1 MSESRPWPATAEW
14 AYDRAGGERSH
25 DAEGLR
31 PALPGHRRRAIRP
44 GLAWLDR
51 LFHASHGPNQDSG
64 AVPGG
69 GQHPSGA
76 GRANGGTV
84 RTPRSREHPGGPD
97 FGQSAPKGGYIW
109 WYVDGISADG
119 KHAITLIAFVG
130 SVFSPYYAIAR
141 GVGFGDPQ
149 NHCALNVALYG
160 RSGKYWTLTE
170 RTRRDLDRQANTI
183 QIGPSRLDWDGK
195 TLTVFIDEVTVPFP
209 SRVLGTVRLRPQAL
223 TKRAFALDTQG
234 RHCWHPIAP
243 CAEIEVT
250 MQHPSLR
257 WSGRAYWDCNFG
269 DEPLE
274 AAFQEWDWTR
284 AQLGDS
290 TTVLYDITPRGAPP
304 YTLALRFDP
313 TGKIDTFQPP
323 PRAALHTTYWRV
335 RRYARS
341 DDGRPSVL
349 QTLEDTPF
357 YARSLIA
364 AHILGTKTLG
374 VHESLSLKRV
384 ANPVVRAMLPFRM
397 PRRRWR
403 RR

>member
-1 MSESRPWPATAEW
+1 M
-14 AYDRAGGERSH
+14 
-25 DAEGLR
+25 
-31 PALPGHRRRAIRP
+31 
-44 GLAWLDR
+44 
-51 LFHASHGPNQDSG
+51 
-64 AVPGG
+64 
-69 GQHPSGA
+69 
-76 GRANGGTV
+76 
-84 RTPRSREHPGGPD
+84 
-97 FGQSAPKGGYIW
+97 
-109 WYVDGISADG
+109 
-119 KHAITLIAFVG
+119 
-130 SVFSPYYAIAR
+130 AR

-170 RTRRDLDRQANTI
+170 RTRRDLHRQTNTI

-209 SRVLGTVRLRPQAL
+209 SRVLGTVRVRPQAL

-243 CAEIEVT
+243 CAEIEVA

-284 AQLGDS
+284 AKLGDS
-290 TTVLYDITPRGAPP
+290 TTVLYDITPHRAPP

-313 TGKIDTFQPP
+313 NGTIDTFQPP
-323 PRAALHTTYWRV
+323 PRAALDTTYWRV
-335 RRYARS
+335 RRHARS

-374 VHESLSLKRV
+374 MHESLSLKRV